1 MIPGRKIPPKGKKN
15 QDEKIKMYEKNPL
28 KCCQRIFS
36 SRDSSDLLSRIDIK
50 DFFKRQRC
58 TPKTYC
64 HKILAYGSDY
74 MRKILCGINVS
85 ITAVCSKPMKF
96 CLREKYKRK
105 YNILIFFFLADSHR
119 YTERNQEDGESKQR
133 GRV

>member
-58 TPKTYC
+58 MPKTYC

-74 MRKILCGINVS
+74 MRKILCGINVAYHRGVLQTHEVLPQRK
-85 ITAVCSKPMKF
+85 IQKKIIYFKKKFSK
-96 CLREKYKRK
+96 R
-105 YNILIFFFLADSHR
+105 S
-119 YTERNQEDGESKQR
+119 
-133 GRV
+133 